1 MVWFNKLEE
10 VLYLFPLIYL
20 KDMDEDIEENI
31 IRFLSIAQGS
41 VNELETHLIL
51 SHLYLTE

>member
-41 VNELETHLIL
+41 VN
-51 SHLYLTE
+51 